1 MAQLAQVPKG
11 GTAGGR
17 NSGEAR
23 VCGCRRCKRLIPV
36 ISQAKGQNELYGQPG
51 NRSSWG
57 GWETVFLWETG
68 RRSGVSSVLFPVCK

>member
-36 ISQAKGQNELYGQPG
+36 ISQAKGQNAFIPNPG
-51 NRSSWG
+51 AGPLGLGEECFLLPGWG
-57 GWETVFLWETG
+57 EAVCLSVFL
-68 RRSGVSSVLFPVCK
+68 LLVCK